1 MTDLRRLH
9 YFLTVAQERNFT
21 RAAQRLHIA
30 QPALSRQV
38 RQLEQELGVEL
49 LYRTTH
55 EFELTEAGR
64 YLLERGP
71 ALLSASD
78 ELWRSVRSFG
88 SGERGSVIVAY
99 GPSVSYETA
108 PKLLTALTAR
118 HPEIAIATDVRPTRE
133 ILAAVTEGAVDA
145 GIVRCPP
152 RTVELETFPI
162 RVEPLGVLLH
172 RDHRLATGPTIDL
185 LDVAEEPLLMHTR
198 EDNPGHYDALVD
210 LCRQRGYEPQI
221 RLRSVSFDPAQTPL
235 VRGEAVSINGES
247 AQIGLPDD
255 LCWLPIAPPAELE
268 IGIVARRYGR
278 QPALDTLLETAAAVA
293 AELGWMAQHAD
304 LT

>member
-1 MTDLRRLH
+1 VTDLRRLH
-9 YFLTVAQERNFT
+9 YFVTVAQERNFT
-21 RAAQRLHIA
+21 RAAQRLHVA

-71 ALLSASD
+71 ALLSASE

-108 PKLLTALTAR
+108 PKLLTTLGER
-118 HPEIAIATDVRPTRE
+118 HPEIEISTDVRPTNE
-133 ILAAVTEGAVDA
+133 ILAAVNEGTVDA
-145 GIVRCPP
+145 GLVRCPP
-152 RTVELETFPI
+152 RTAELETVPV

-172 RDHRLATGPTIDL
+172 HGHRLAAGPTVDL
-185 LDVAEEPLLMHTR
+185 LDLSEEPLLMHAR
-198 EDNPGHYDALVD
+198 EENPGHYDALVD
-210 LCRQRGYEPQI
+210 LCRERGFEPRI

-235 VRGEAVSINGES
+235 VRGDAVSINGES
-247 AQIGLPDD
+247 SQVGLPPE
-255 LCWLPIAPPAELE
+255 LRWLPIAPPADLE
-268 IGIVARRYGR
+268 IGIVVRRYGR
-278 QPALDTLLETAAAVA
+278 PPALDTLVEEATEVA
-293 AELGWMAQHAD
+293 TELGWLRHAGVS
-304 LT
+304 